1 MTRAVWSL
9 ADIPPLHGRRA
20 LVTGVTSG
28 LGEHVAVEL
37 ARAGAHVV
45 LAGRDPDKLEATR
58 ADVAQQVPGAVLH
71 PLLLDLADLSS
82 VRRAAEE
89 AGALGP
95 LSILV
100 NNAGV
105 MGTPRERTVDGF
117 ELQMGTNH
125 LGHFALTGLLLPQL
139 LASGEGRV
147 VSVSSVM
154 ARTVRSVP
162 TGDLRR
168 EPRRYRKWTAYSG
181 TKLANL
187 LLTLE
192 LDRRARLRH
201 LALTSV
207 AAHPGYAA
215 TNLVESGVN
224 RGGRRPDGAI
234 LVAATQLLGQSAE
247 AGAWPLLMAATAP
260 GLRGGTYVG
269 PGGPF
274 ELQGPPRIV
283 SMPRAARDE
292 ELAAQLWEASEQ
304 ATGVMFP

>member
-1 MTRAVWSL
+1 VTRPVWSL

-45 LAGRDPDKLEATR
+45 LAGRNPDKLEATR
-58 ADVAQQVPGAVLH
+58 ADVAQQVPAAVLH
-71 PLLLDLADLSS
+71 PVQLDLADLSS
-82 VRRAAEE
+82 VRRAAQE

-105 MGTPRERTVDGF
+105 MGTPHERTVDGF

-125 LGHFALTGLLLPQL
+125 LGHFALTGLLMPQL

-154 ARTVRSVP
+154 ARTVRRVP
-162 TGDLRR
+162 TGELRR

-187 LLTLE
+187 LLTVE
-192 LDRRARLRH
+192 LDRRARNRH

-215 TNLVESGVN
+215 TNLVDSGVN
-224 RGGRRPDGAI
+224 RGGLRPDGAI

-269 PGGPF
+269 PSGPF

-283 SMPRAARDE
+283 SMPRAAQDE
-292 ELAAQLWEASEQ
+292 ELAARLWEASEQ
-304 ATGVMFP
+304 ATGVTFP

>member
-9 ADIPPLHGRRA
+9 ADIPALHGRRA

-28 LGEHVAVEL
+28 LGEHVALEL

-58 ADVAQQVPGAVLH
+58 DDVAQQVPGAVLH
-71 PLLLDLADLSS
+71 PLQLDLADLSS

-105 MGTPRERTVDGF
+105 MGTPHERTVDGF

-154 ARTVRSVP
+154 ARTVRRVP
-162 TGDLRR
+162 TNDLRS
-168 EPRRYRKWTAYSG
+168 EPRLYRKWAAYSG

-187 LLTLE
+187 LLTVE
-192 LDRRARLRH
+192 LDRRASHRH

-215 TNLVESGVN
+215 TNLVDSGVN

-260 GLRGGTYVG
+260 GLRGATYVG

-283 SMPRAARDE
+283 SMPRAALNE
-292 ELAAQLWEASEQ
+292 ELAARLWDASER
-304 ATGVMFP
+304 ATGVAFP

>member
-1 MTRAVWSL
+1 VTRAVWSL
-9 ADIPPLHGRRA
+9 ADIPALHGRRA

-58 ADVAQQVPGAVLH
+58 ADVAQQVPGAALH
-71 PLLLDLADLSS
+71 PLQLDLADLSS

-89 AGALGP
+89 AGTLGP

-105 MGTPRERTVDGF
+105 MGTPHERTVDGF

-125 LGHFALTGLLLPQL
+125 LGHFALTGLLMPQL

-154 ARTVRSVP
+154 ARTVRRVP

-187 LLTLE
+187 LLTVE
-192 LDRRARLRH
+192 LDRRARHRR

-215 TNLVESGVN
+215 TNLVDSGVN

-283 SMPRAARDE
+283 AMPRAALNE
-292 ELAAQLWEASEQ
+292 EQAARLWEASEQ
-304 ATGVMFP
+304 ATGVTFP